1 MIRKLIYH
9 IQRLLGRRQEEPLF
23 RLPEVMGFY
32 PRDWRYYEVAF
43 THSSA
48 SEVDDQGF
56 RINNE
61 RLEFLGDSVLAT
73 AMSNHLYRAYPHWD
87 EGALSKRRSALV
99 KRAVNNAV
107 AQKMGL
113 GKMLRIKKSDGQRT
127 SQDIY
132 GNALEALIGAI
143 FLDRGYGVAERFV
156 HLRVL
161 PQFREL
167 ELSLVEQTTNYK
179 SLLLEWVQQH
189 HLDLEFRMLA
199 EPKRAGGTFVCGIY
213 IDDKRISIGRGGNKK
228 EAHQEAAHQALEA
241 LKAADPSIAK
251 EIADP
256 TSPSGSKALL
266 GV

>member
-1 MIRKLIYH
+1 MIRRLIYH
-9 IQRLLGRRQEEPLF
+9 IQRLLGKRQEEPLF

-43 THSSA
+43 THSSV
-48 SEVDDQGF
+48 SEVDEEGF

-61 RLEFLGDSVLAT
+61 RLEFLGDSVLST
-73 AMSNHLYRAYPHWD
+73 AMSNHLYMAYPHWD

-107 AQKMGL
+107 AKKMGL
-113 GKMLRIKKSDGQRT
+113 GKMLRAKRQEGQRM
-127 SQDIY
+127 SADIY
-132 GNALEALIGAI
+132 GNTLEALIGAI

-161 PQFREL
+161 PLFREL

-189 HLDLEFRMLA
+189 HLQLEFRMLS
-199 EPKRAGGTFVCGIY
+199 EPKKAGGTFVCAIY
-213 IDDKRISIGRGGNKK
+213 IDEKRISIGRGSNKK
-228 EAHQEAAHQALEA
+228 EAHQEAAHLALDA
-241 LKAADPSIAK
+241 LKAADPNIAK
-251 EIADP
+251 EIAEP
-256 TSPSGSKALL
+256 LP
-266 GV
+266 